1 MTLRGRTLRSYL
13 PIWLGLA
20 FTAALCAQP
29 RITGALGG
37 SLGGN
42 TPVIDAITS
51 GSPIQSFLLHIPG
64 SGSFTP
70 ANFQNVTW
78 FDPITGITTT
88 FTTTFSRTS
97 TEIVIIIP
105 SSLFT
110 FSTPLT
116 APDLVSVQVNE
127 CNGPCNSPAPSP
139 GPASNVAQFTINPP
153 LTALLI
159 QAFGYLNA
167 FYSQNIFSGGTAA
180 FTVTQNSGSTIPPGL
195 TLQPDGPTL
204 SGTPTTL
211 GRFFLDAQIRDVW
224 GNIAN
229 AFGSIQ
235 ILNPPT
241 ISSVLPNSAAA
252 CSPDLQ
258 ITVNGAN
265 FTPLVLNSDGFQT
278 TPNSVVMWTA
288 PNSTPVALSTTF
300 VSANQL
306 TAIVPAA
313 LLQIPGVAT
322 ISVAQFLGSS
332 TQFTSNGVPFTVRPP
347 TILSLNPPSTASG
360 GPAFTLTVLGTDF
373 QNGAQVTFNGVLLPT
388 TFVNSGTL
396 TAQVPANLILAPGQ
410 VPVTVVNPCGATS
423 APAFFTIIVGPIITS
438 LVPNFAV
445 AGGPAFTLKVNG
457 PNLASGMTILWN
469 GSPLTGTTLSA
480 PNQLS
485 ATVPA
490 NLIATPGTASVSVST
505 PQGAVSGSL
514 PFTIVAKLSIT
525 TTQLPNGI
533 VGTAY
538 SATLTG
544 TGGLQAYNWAATG
557 LPPGLQLNATTGA
570 IAGTPTTAGPFTV
583 SVTLTDNSGQTASAQ
598 IPLTINPKLSI
609 TSTALPNGIVGTAY
623 SATLAGTG
631 GVLPYAWAA
640 TGLPPG
646 LQLNATTGAITGT
659 PTTAGPFTVSVTLT
673 DNSAQTASAQIP
685 LTIIPK
691 LSITTTA
698 LPNGIVGTAY
708 SATLAGTG
716 GVLAW
721 VATGLPP
728 GLSLNATT
736 GAITGTPTTAGPF
749 TVSVTLT
756 DNAGQTATA
765 QIPLAVAPKL
775 LITTTSLPPGAVGVA
790 YSAILT
796 GTGGVPPYGWTA
808 TGLPQGLTLNPSTGA
823 ITGMPTA
830 VGSSMVSVTLK
841 DTSGQTA
848 AAQFQL
854 TIANKLVITTTSLP
868 PASGGFFYF
877 FQLTATGGIPPYTW
891 SATGLPFGL
900 SLNPATGAITGN
912 PVGPANT
919 TVSVTVTDTSG
930 QIATAQFTL
939 TVSPNPV
946 TIATGSLP
954 AGIVGVAYVAALGAS
969 NGTPPYVFSLAG
981 GSLPDGITL
990 SADGFLTGTPTTAGT
1005 SRFTV
1010 KVTDSTG
1017 GTATKDFSLEIK
1029 PAPLALTGTVSDGVV
1044 GATISVK
1051 FGATGGAPG
1060 YLFSASGSLP
1070 PGTSFKNDGT
1080 LSGTLTAAGSF
1091 TFSVTVTDTVGATA
1105 TRSFTIN
1112 VTVPPLTIATASLP
1126 SGQVGVGYSA
1136 QLTATGGTPPYTWS
1150 AGGLPGDLSV
1160 SSSGVVSGTP
1170 ASDGTFTV
1178 SVTVTDSAKKTAT
1191 RNFSLVIIPAPL
1203 VISTAALPNGTVG
1216 VTYQAST
1223 AATGGVPPYT
1233 WTFTGLPGGVS
1244 GAADGTLSGTP
1255 LAMGTFS
1262 VGATVTD
1269 SKGVTASKTF
1279 SVTIAP
1285 PPLVITTASIPNAT
1299 VGTAVSLKLA
1309 ATGGVP
1315 PLTWSATGLPA
1326 NLSVAAD
1333 GTLSGTPAAPGTTTF
1348 TATVKDSAG
1357 TSTSKS
1363 FQLTVVLP
1371 PSPGVNLTGLPPS
1384 SNPNTQPRVGVSLPS
1399 VYPVD
1404 VTVTLTLTFV
1414 ADSGP
1419 DDQKVMF
1426 QTGGRSATIVIPA
1439 GSTVGANDV
1448 GVQVGT
1454 VAGTITITTRLTAA
1468 GQDITPTPPPTQT
1481 LRIIPSAPVIV
1492 PPVTATRNSTGFTVA
1507 VTGFSSTRELTQAV
1521 FQFTA
1526 AAGGN
1531 LQTSQVTIPVGTLFA
1546 GWFQSA
1552 ASAAFGSQFT
1562 LTQPFTVTGSTQ
1574 IVSVT
1579 VTLVNS
1585 VGSSGPMSANLQ

>member
-1 MTLRGRTLRSYL
+1 
-13 PIWLGLA
+13 
-20 FTAALCAQP
+20 
-29 RITGALGG
+29 
-37 SLGGN
+37 
-42 TPVIDAITS
+42 
-51 GSPIQSFLLHIPG
+51 
-64 SGSFTP
+64 
-70 ANFQNVTW
+70 
-78 FDPITGITTT
+78 
-88 FTTTFSRTS
+88 
-97 TEIVIIIP
+97 
-105 SSLFT
+105 
-110 FSTPLT
+110 
-116 APDLVSVQVNE
+116 
-127 CNGPCNSPAPSP
+127 
-139 GPASNVAQFTINPP
+139 
-153 LTALLI
+153 
-159 QAFGYLNA
+159 
-167 FYSQNIFSGGTAA
+167 
-180 FTVTQNSGSTIPPGL
+180 
-195 TLQPDGPTL
+195 
-204 SGTPTTL
+204 
-211 GRFFLDAQIRDVW
+211 
-224 GNIAN
+224 
-229 AFGSIQ
+229 
-235 ILNPPT
+235 
-241 ISSVLPNSAAA
+241 
-252 CSPDLQ
+252 
-258 ITVNGAN
+258 
-265 FTPLVLNSDGFQT
+265 
-278 TPNSVVMWTA
+278 
-288 PNSTPVALSTTF
+288 
-300 VSANQL
+300 
-306 TAIVPAA
+306 
-313 LLQIPGVAT
+313 
-322 ISVAQFLGSS
+322 
-332 TQFTSNGVPFTVRPP
+332 
-347 TILSLNPPSTASG
+347 
-360 GPAFTLTVLGTDF
+360 
-373 QNGAQVTFNGVLLPT
+373 
-388 TFVNSGTL
+388 
-396 TAQVPANLILAPGQ
+396 
-410 VPVTVVNPCGATS
+410 
-423 APAFFTIIVGPIITS
+423 
-438 LVPNFAV
+438 
-445 AGGPAFTLKVNG
+445 
-457 PNLASGMTILWN
+457 
-469 GSPLTGTTLSA
+469 
-480 PNQLS
+480 
-485 ATVPA
+485 
-490 NLIATPGTASVSVST
+490 
-505 PQGAVSGSL
+505 
-514 PFTIVAKLSIT
+514 
-525 TTQLPNGI
+525 
-533 VGTAY
+533 
-538 SATLTG
+538 
-544 TGGLQAYNWAATG
+544 
-557 LPPGLQLNATTGA
+557 
-570 IAGTPTTAGPFTV
+570 
-583 SVTLTDNSGQTASAQ
+583 
-598 IPLTINPKLSI
+598 
-609 TSTALPNGIVGTAY
+609 
-623 SATLAGTG
+623 
-631 GVLPYAWAA
+631 
-640 TGLPPG
+640 
-646 LQLNATTGAITGT
+646 
-659 PTTAGPFTVSVTLT
+659 
-673 DNSAQTASAQIP
+673 
-685 LTIIPK
+685 
-691 LSITTTA
+691 
-698 LPNGIVGTAY
+698 
-708 SATLAGTG
+708 
-716 GVLAW
+716 
-721 VATGLPP
+721 
-728 GLSLNATT
+728 
-736 GAITGTPTTAGPF
+736 
-749 TVSVTLT
+749 
-756 DNAGQTATA
+756 
-765 QIPLAVAPKL
+765 
-775 LITTTSLPPGAVGVA
+775 
-790 YSAILT
+790 
-796 GTGGVPPYGWTA
+796 
-808 TGLPQGLTLNPSTGA
+808 
-823 ITGMPTA
+823 
-830 VGSSMVSVTLK
+830 
-841 DTSGQTA
+841 
-848 AAQFQL
+848 
-854 TIANKLVITTTSLP
+854 
-868 PASGGFFYF
+868 
-877 FQLTATGGIPPYTW
+877 
-891 SATGLPFGL
+891 
-900 SLNPATGAITGN
+900 
-912 PVGPANT
+912 
-919 TVSVTVTDTSG
+919 
-930 QIATAQFTL
+930 
-939 TVSPNPV
+939 
-946 TIATGSLP
+946 LP
-954 AGIVGVAYVAALGAS
+954 AGTVGVAYVAALGAS